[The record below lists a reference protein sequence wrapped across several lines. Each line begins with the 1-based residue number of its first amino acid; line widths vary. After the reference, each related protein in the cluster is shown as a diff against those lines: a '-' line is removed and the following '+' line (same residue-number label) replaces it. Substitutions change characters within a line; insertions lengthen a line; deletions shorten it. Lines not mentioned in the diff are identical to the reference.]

1 MTQETIIDIH
11 PHIIAGDTGRYP
23 YAPLG
28 GVRSDWSAE
37 RPFTIDQYVAEME
50 AAGVSA
56 AAMVQSATTYGY
68 DNSYVA
74 DSAASYPDQIV
85 GVYTVD
91 IGAADAV
98 QVIEGWRGQAM
109 AGLRLFGAGST
120 VQSTGEWMIAPE
132 TYPVWEHMAEIEMP
146 VCIQTTKIGLAV
158 VEEILQRYPEVNI
171 ILDHLGRPDLTDGPP
186 YANAAPLWKLARFG
200 NLHLKITPRTFDLS
214 EKAPATPDSFFP
226 KLVAEYGADRL
237 AWGSNFP
244 ANTGSLKD
252 LVDQGHRCFA
262 SLTTEDRAKIWAR
275 TAARLYPQLSHV
287 LEPQKA
293 ALA

>member
-1 MTQETIIDIH
+1 MTDRIIDIH
-11 PHIIAGDTGRYP
+11 PHIIAGDATRYP

-37 RPFTIDQYVAEME
+37 RPFTAEQYIAEM
-50 AAGVSA
+50 AQAGVTA
-56 AAMVQSATTYGY
+56 AAMVQSVTTYGY

-74 DSAASYPDQIV
+74 DSVAAFPDQIV

-91 IGAADAV
+91 IGAPGAV
-98 QVIEGWRGQAM
+98 ATIEAWRKRGM

-120 VQSTGEWMIAPE
+120 VQSDGQWMIAPE
-132 TYPVWEHMAEIEMP
+132 TFPVWEHMAQIDMS
-146 VCIQTTKIGLAV
+146 VCIQTTRIGLAA
-158 VEEILQRYPEVNI
+158 VEEILTRYPEVSI

-186 YANAAPLWKLARFG
+186 YANAAPLWRLARFA
-200 NLHLKITPRTFDLS
+200 NLNLKVTPRTFDLA
-214 EKAPATPDSFFP
+214 EKPPASPESFFA

-244 ANTGSLKD
+244 ANTGTLKD

-262 SLTTEDRAKIWAR
+262 ALSDADRRAIWSG
-275 TAARLYPQLSHV
+275 TAARLYPQLA
-287 LEPQKA
+287 QA
-293 ALA
+293 ATAQAVTA

>member
-1 MTQETIIDIH
+1 MTDRILDIH
-11 PHIIAGDTGRYP
+11 PHIIASDTDRYR

-28 GVRSDWSAE
+28 GIRSDWSSE
-37 RPFTIDQYVAEME
+37 RPFSVEQYIEQMD

-74 DSAASYPDQIV
+74 DSAAAYPDRIV

-98 QVIEGWRGQAM
+98 ATIDAWRMRGM

-120 VQSTGEWMIAPE
+120 VQGDGQWMIAPE
-132 TYPVWEHMAEIEMP
+132 TYPVWEHMAEIDMS
-146 VCIQTTKIGLAV
+146 VCIQTTKIGLPV
-158 VEEILQRYPEVNI
+158 VEEILHRYPEVNI
-171 ILDHLGRPDLTDGPP
+171 ILDHLGRPDLTDGAP
-186 YANAAPLWKLARFG
+186 YAKAAPLWKLARFD

-214 EKAPATPDSFFP
+214 EKSPASPDTFFP
-226 KLVAEYGADRL
+226 RLVGEYGAHRL

-244 ANTGSLKD
+244 ANTGSLRD
-252 LVDQGHRCFA
+252 LVEQGHRCFA
-262 SLTTEDRAKIWAR
+262 SLSSEDRAAIWSG
-275 TAARLYPQLSHV
+275 TAARLYPQLADV
-287 LEPQKA
+287 AKA
-293 ALA
+293 QSAHA

>member
-11 PHIIAGDTGRYP
+11 PHIIAGDTERYP

-28 GVRSDWSAE
+28 GVRSNWSAE
-37 RPFTIDQYVAEME
+37 RPFSIQQYIEEMD

-74 DSAASYPDQIV
+74 DSAAEFGDRIV

-91 IGAADAV
+91 IGAPDAV
-98 QVIEGWRGQAM
+98 DVIDRWRKRGM

-120 VQSTGEWMIAPE
+120 VQSTGEWMIAPN
-132 TYPVWEHMAEIEMP
+132 TYPVWDHMADIDMS

-171 ILDHLGRPDLTDGPP
+171 ILDHLGRPDLTDGAP
-186 YANAAPLWKLARFG
+186 YANASPLWKLARFD

-214 EKAPATPDSFFP
+214 EKAPASPDSFFP

-262 SLTTEDRAKIWAR
+262 SLGSADRAKIWAG
-275 TAARLYPQLSHV
+275 TSARLYPQLA
-287 LEPQKA
+287 KA
-293 ALA
+293 LDNKKVTTA